1 MRNPTLSFLNQTRQR
16 ATSCVLIA
24 ATLALSTTLTGCGE
38 ADLKQRTNKTQ
49 VTSAQWMAG
58 PGSAHANHLVAKGTA
73 PANQEVTILNPGTKA
88 VVGKARASASGVWT
102 LNATLSTAPCEVIA
116 NAAGSAATAA
126 AAAAA
131 TKVVGAADSCIS
143 TFANRT
149 STARLIQANAVVAPN
164 SPAPNGVIVSP
175 AAPIAQ
181 PGAASPAAIRITT
194 NSTLSFSAIGTDPS
208 GNTPLSFFWDFNGA
222 ATNSNIQ
229 NPGNVKFTKPGIYY
243 VRLTVSNS
251 LGIPDQTPSERV
263 ISVRNPPGFNTLAAP
278 LTAAIVSPASNVTIA
293 QGGVVNF
300 AAIANGGSS
309 IYKFDWN
316 FGGAAPN
323 SSTQSPG
330 LITFTKAGTFPVR
343 LTVTDTS
350 NPAQRN
356 TTPLEVTVTVSN
368 TLAGGNQPPTGIIRS
383 PKADVTI
390 VTGDKVFFQGAA
402 NDTDN
407 SVIFYNWDFGGAVAA
422 PGQASAQNPG
432 LVQFDLAPNEPIK
445 TFKVKMVA
453 RDAAG
458 ALDPNPPVRT
468 ITVQSVRLAAA
479 HMPVVDIIDPAT
491 DITVDIGATVP
502 FEATATSP
510 DGNPLTHLWTFDGVA
525 PDYTTDLLPPDVV
538 FDTAGVFVVTYT
550 ATDTVNAE
558 VATVTRLITVV
569 DPAAAPPA
577 DPLPPDPA
585 PAPVPLTATITQPS
599 DTRTITAGETVKF
612 RGAYEPD
619 NVEVTFA
626 WDFPGGEPATS
637 IEERPDPV
645 VFAEPGEYTVS
656 FVVTDVD
663 GNASEPATVNI
674 IVEADTPPPADA
686 VPADPAAPPA
696 DPAVP
701 VVDPAAPIAVI
712 DSPAADM
719 TITVGDTV
727 DFAGTGTDPNELA
740 LTYEWIFGPDLP
752 GSTLQNPGAVTFTA
766 VGVVNVEFLVTNAD
780 GLVGSATV
788 VMTVQDV
795 PAAPA
800 QAVPVAP
807 ARRTR

>member
-1 MRNPTLSFLNQTRQR
+1 MRNPTLSFLDQTRQR
-16 ATSCVLIA
+16 ATCGAFIA
-24 ATLALSTTLTGCGE
+24 ATLMLGTVLSGCGE
-38 ADLKQRTNKTQ
+38 ADVKQRANKTQ

-58 PGSAHANHLVAKGTA
+58 PGSEHANHLVAKGTA

-88 VVGKARASASGVWT
+88 VVGKARASASGAWT
-102 LNATLSTAPCEVIA
+102 LNATLPTAPCEVIA
-116 NAAGSAATAA
+116 NATGNAGT
-126 AAAAA
+126 AAA

-143 TFANRT
+143 TLANRA

-181 PGAASPAAIRITT
+181 SGAAGPAAIRITT
-194 NSTLSFSAIGTDPS
+194 NSTLSFSAVGTDPG

-222 ATNSNIQ
+222 TTNSNIQ
-229 NPGNVKFTKPGIYY
+229 NPGNVRFTKPGVYY

-263 ISVRNPPGFNTLAAP
+263 ISVQNPPGFNTLAAP
-278 LTAAIVSPASNVTIA
+278 LTAAIVSPTRNVTIA

-323 SSTQSPG
+323 SATQSPG

-343 LTVTDTS
+343 VTVTDTS

-356 TTPLEVTVTVSN
+356 TTPLEVTVTVAN
-368 TLAGGNQPPTGIIRS
+368 TIAGGNQPPTGIIRT
-383 PKADVTI
+383 PKADLTV

-402 NDTDN
+402 NDPDN

-422 PGQASAQNPG
+422 PGQTSAQNPG
-432 LVQFDLAPNEPIK
+432 LVQFDLVANESIR

-479 HMPVVDIIDPAT
+479 HMPVVDITKPQS
-491 DITVDIGATVP
+491 DITVDIGAAVP
-502 FEATATSP
+502 FEATAASP

-525 PDYTTDLLPPDVV
+525 PEYTTDLLPPDVV
-538 FDTAGVFVVTYT
+538 FDTAGAFVVTYT

-558 VATVTRLITVV
+558 VATVTRLITVI

-577 DPLPPDPA
+577 DPVPA
-585 PAPVPLTATITQPS
+585 DPVPLTATITRPS

-612 RGAYEPD
+612 RGAWEPE
-619 NVEVTFA
+619 NIEATFA
-626 WDFPGGEPATS
+626 WDFQGGEPASS
-637 IEERPDPV
+637 IEKRPDPV

-663 GNASEPATVNI
+663 GNSSEPATVTI
-674 IVEADTPPPADA
+674 IVEADAD
-686 VPADPAAPPA
+686 APPA
-696 DPAVP
+696 DPVPPDPAVPPPADPALP
-701 VVDPAAPIAVI
+701 VVDPAAPTATI

-719 TITVGDTV
+719 IIPVGTTI
-727 DFAGTGTDPNELA
+727 DFAGTGTDPNGLA

-752 GSTLQNPGAVTFTA
+752 GSTVQAPGAVTFTV
-766 VGVVNVEFLVTNAD
+766 VGVVNVELLVTNEN

-788 VMTVQDV
+788 VITVEDV

-800 QAVPVAP
+800 PAAP
-807 ARRTR
+807 AGAATRIP